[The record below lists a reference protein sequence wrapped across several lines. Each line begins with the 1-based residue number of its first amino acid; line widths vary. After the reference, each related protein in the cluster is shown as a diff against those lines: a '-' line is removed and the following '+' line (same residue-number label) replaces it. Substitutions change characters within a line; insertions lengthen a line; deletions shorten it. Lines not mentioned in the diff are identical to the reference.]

1 MRRALTVWLVLW
13 TVAGCGGDEEP
24 KDVGAIEVSPSA
36 VLLTEVGD
44 GMTLAAQAFD
54 PEGRPMAGALTWRSS
69 NPDVVSIDGKG
80 TVTALAAVGSA
91 QITAELGDA
100 VSAPMLVVVAEPV
113 PGAIL
118 VTDSE
123 VVDGPDAE
131 DPAALIDL
139 GLRVRLTVAPGIEVS
154 PGAIMLARE
163 SKLVAGRVVSAEPA
177 DAGTAV
183 VLETVAVPDLFRQLS
198 VDDTYHLD
206 TSAVADASAD
216 ALAAADEEGTFRIGP
231 LVCKKPSPSFSALTG
246 EGSIRLEPD
255 LTLVRHLSQGSD
267 GQVASASA
275 IVSGSLV
282 ATGTLSL
289 KFRPAIEGKIS
300 CTYKIKKIPL
310 PIGGPISV
318 VAGFQVPIG
327 IKGEITLGVQSSA
340 VDAKL
345 EIKSTS
351 HTTMGFTYAPE
362 TGVVPIALMTED
374 VDIKPTFNLTELGLA
389 PYAAVSVAV
398 GPTAGLDV
406 GISLPLLGEAT
417 LSLIE
422 AWLQL
427 KAEAKLTHPLVQLG
441 EPAMASNYEAKVALA
456 VGPGSDAKKALSFL
470 SGAVTLKPALSIE
483 KKLARSPIGTL
494 MPDRTTA
501 EPGETVRLS
510 VNLDATTTKFFGV
523 PNVGEIRIYHGPPGL
538 ELEVIATLPAGS
550 VSWDWH
556 PTFTDLG
563 IHTFWATVETV
574 FGPGIPLEIKED
586 SSIQI
591 HVGPRNRHWEG
602 QITFDATGE
611 ESSTSGQ
618 FATQVALST
627 SGSSTLKQNL
637 TTPEFLDEVSATGSL
652 EHTEIVTFT
661 PLPGD
666 PDDCIYRTV
675 TTSTTT
681 NNSILPRTQ
690 AAAQFVVDD
699 VSGVY
704 TLYFQPATFTATLR
718 RDIVATL
725 FSGPGT
731 CEPTTTSTSMTDV
744 TFAPEDLFA
753 QGTFT
758 PGSDSITGT
767 VTLETGLDPV
777 ATYTMNWTLTRQ

>member
-1 MRRALTVWLVLW
+1 M
-13 TVAGCGGDEEP
+13 
-24 KDVGAIEVSPSA
+24 SN
-36 VLLTEVGD
+36 
-44 GMTLAAQAFD
+44 
-54 PEGRPMAGALTWRSS
+54 ALTWRSS
-69 NPDVVSIDGKG
+69 NPDVVSIDAKGKI
-80 TVTALAAVGSA
+80 TALVAVGSA

-100 VSAPMLVVVAEPV
+100 VSAPMLVVVAEPA

-123 VVDGPDAE
+123 VVEGPDAE

-177 DAGTAV
+177 AAGTAI

-206 TSAVADASAD
+206 TDAVYEALAPADAVVADD
-216 ALAAADEEGTFRIGP
+216 DGTFRIGP

-246 EGSIRLEPD
+246 EASIRLEPD
-255 LTLVRHLSQGSD
+255 LRLVRHLAQGSD
-267 GQVASASA
+267 GQIASASG
-275 IVSGSLV
+275 IVSGTLV

-300 CTYKIKKIPL
+300 CSYKITKIRL

-318 VAGFQVPIG
+318 IAGFQVPIG
-327 IKGEITLGVQSSA
+327 IKGEISLGIQSSA
-340 VDAKL
+340 VDAKV
-345 EIKSTS
+345 EIKATS

-362 TGVVPIALMTED
+362 TGVVPIALMTEQ
-374 VDIKPTFNLTELGLA
+374 VDIKPTFNLTELGIA
-389 PYAAVSVAV
+389 PIAAVTVAV

-441 EPAMASNYEAKVALA
+441 EPAMASNYEAKVALS

-470 SGAVTLKPALSIE
+470 SGAVTFKPAINVE

-494 MPDRTTA
+494 MPDRTDA
-501 EPGETVRLS
+501 EPGETVRLA
-510 VNLDATTTKFFGV
+510 VNLDPTTTTFFGV
-523 PNVGEIRIYHGPPGL
+523 PNVVELRVYHAAPGL
-538 ELEVIATLPAGS
+538 QPEVIATLPAGS
-550 VSWDWH
+550 SSWDWH

-563 IHTFWATVETV
+563 THVFWATVETV

-586 SSIQI
+586 SSIQV

-602 QITFDATGE
+602 QITFDATGQE
-611 ESSTSGQ
+611 TNTAGQ
-618 FATQVALST
+618 YVTQLGLTT
-627 SGSSTLKQNL
+627 SGSSTVKQNL

-661 PLPGD
+661 PAPGD
-666 PDDCIYRTV
+666 PNTCIYSTV

-681 NNSILPRTQ
+681 NNTIVPRTE
-690 AAAQFVVDD
+690 AAAQLIADD

-704 TLYFQPATFTATLR
+704 SLYFQPATFTATR
-718 RDIVATL
+718 RTDVVATL

-731 CEPTTTSTSMTDV
+731 CEPTTTTTSMTEV
-744 TFAPEDLFA
+744 TFEPEDLFA
-753 QGTFT
+753 SGTFT

-777 ATYTMNWTLTRQ
+777 ATYTMTWTLMRR